1 MSRVFALSHTIL
13 HFLYMD
19 MYRPK
24 SNEVRVPIRFAHNNF
39 GWLPKKAASVG
50 PLREAEG
57 VACPRVS
64 GAFSWD

>member
-1 MSRVFALSHTIL
+1 
-13 HFLYMD
+13 MD

-64 GAFSWD
+64 GAFSRD